1 MPARGKITAQMPR
14 KWVPNAAK
22 RSSGFHET
30 QNAFCLVKAVIIDRA
45 GTAVETRSM
54 GLRRRGTWQSIGD
67 WLIDDSGA
75 FRWRFNSVRT

>member
-1 MPARGKITAQMPR
+1 MPR

-45 GTAVETRSM
+45 GTTVEKKYGIAAVRHLAE
-54 GLRRRGTWQSIGD
+54 RR
-67 WLIDDSGA
+67 
-75 FRWRFNSVRT
+75 

>member
-45 GTAVETRSM
+45 RTTVEKKYGIAAVRHLAE
-54 GLRRRGTWQSIGD
+54 RR
-67 WLIDDSGA
+67 
-75 FRWRFNSVRT
+75 